1 MVDEFEAGTTSDA
14 SSAYLKNELPG
25 VTALRS
31 HVLII
36 NMGGPRA
43 EPWTTLEFMDSAE
56 DVWFANLVLW
66 VRASKKSRSQ
76 E

>member
-1 MVDEFEAGTTSDA
+1 MVEELEAGTTSEA
-14 SSAYLKNELPG
+14 SSAYLKYELPG
-25 VTALRS
+25 ATALRS

-56 DVWFANLVLW
+56 DAWLANLVMW